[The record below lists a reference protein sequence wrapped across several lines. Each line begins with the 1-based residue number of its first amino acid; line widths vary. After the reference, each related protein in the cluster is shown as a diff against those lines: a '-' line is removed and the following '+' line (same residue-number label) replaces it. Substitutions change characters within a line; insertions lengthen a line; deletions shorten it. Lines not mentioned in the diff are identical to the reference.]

1 MNDFWN
7 KAGNGRFNYYFRCI
21 PDLQVIYDCSSRQLE
36 KIYQKSAGFPNHDV
50 LLIIDSI
57 LDFDDEE
64 SAKGWYCGGGADDL
78 NMVICRSRSK
88 TEHEDLFGIDYFHR
102 GVAHEFGHYRGVT
115 DLYADRI
122 SISLIL
128 LIFFYSFVFMYHSSC
143 YNIFKNHYNSAPD
156 SSYNQSHRQIQ
167 TSET

>member
-1 MNDFWN
+1 MHFRPSERFWN
-7 KAGNGRFNYYFRCI
+7 KAGNGRFSYYLPLPYRICRWFTTAPPASWR
-21 PDLQVIYDCSSRQLE
+21 
-36 KIYQKSAGFPNHDV
+36 KSIRRVLSFPNHDV

-102 GVAHEFGHYRGVT
+102 GGHGESSDIIGGNRLMLIESGQRT
-115 DLYADRI
+115 IRWTI
-122 SISLIL
+122 SNMNLTLVWWTVIIKH
-128 LIFFYSFVFMYHSSC
+128 INGARMQF
-143 YNIFKNHYNSAPD
+143 I
-156 SSYNQSHRQIQ
+156 
-167 TSET
+167 